1 MNMNVNIPDFN
12 GENLKYTQEHERKN
26 KTDFSASILLG
37 YTVVGAFVGSTVA
50 GSFLTGAKFVDVA
63 LSMNGALGAVAGL
76 TVATFLG
83 ASSGNESQYLPLA
96 GAIAVPAIVGMKLD
110 MVTVGL
116 GVGAFAGAWSG
127 SYMYIASRFR

>member
-1 MNMNVNIPDFN
+1 MNFNIPDIN
-12 GENLKYTQEHERKN
+12 GANLKYTQEHARN
-26 KTDFSASILLG
+26 KTDFSASLLLG
-37 YTVVGAFVGSTVA
+37 STVVGAFAGSTVA

-76 TVATFLG
+76 TVGTLMGGSYGDA
-83 ASSGNESQYLPLA
+83 AQYLPLV

-127 SYMYIASRFR
+127 SFLYISSRF